1 MQWPLILTPVHIVFL
16 ELIIDPSC
24 TLIFEADKEERDV
37 MKHKPRSVDAKL
49 FDRAALLNGFSQGG
63 LTLLVTLTAY
73 WFVRR
78 DHSVEAARALAFMML
93 VVCNLGMILTNRS
106 LSLSGISMLR
116 EKNAAFKWVV
126 GGTIILLGLI
136 MTVPFLMRLFRF
148 GVITWDDFA
157 IVLLG
162 AFISIVIMEIAK
174 KFILSKVSARQ

>member
-1 MQWPLILTPVHIVFL
+1 
-16 ELIIDPSC
+16 
-24 TLIFEADKEERDV
+24 

-49 FDRAALLNGFSQGG
+49 FDRAALVNGFFQGG
-63 LTLLVTLTAY
+63 LTLLVTLAAY

-106 LSLSGISMLR
+106 LSRSGISMLR

-126 GGTIILLGLI
+126 GGTILLLGLI

-148 GVITWDDFA
+148 GVISWKDFS

-162 AFISIVIMEIAK
+162 AFISIIIMEVAK
-174 KFILSKVSARQ
+174 KFTHSKILMRR